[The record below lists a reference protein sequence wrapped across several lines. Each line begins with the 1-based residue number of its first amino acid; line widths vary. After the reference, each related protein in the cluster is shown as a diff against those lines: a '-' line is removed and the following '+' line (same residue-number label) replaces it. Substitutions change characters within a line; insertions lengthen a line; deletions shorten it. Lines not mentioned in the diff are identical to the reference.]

1 MRKLIF
7 LLAVLSLSVLTSCDK
22 EDCIR
27 GEGSVIS
34 ETLYAPDFEGIRVNG
49 SLDVFIEHGETQEV
63 IAIGHPN
70 IIDRVRLDEIGD
82 ILIIELESDCY
93 RDYELAIYITTP
105 NLERVEL
112 DGSGMVDIG
121 PMENETDLSLE
132 LNGSGDI
139 QFQSFTGVSN
149 LIVEIDGSG
158 TVRGFDDFPDLV
170 NLDIDIEGS
179 GDYRGFDVITENCIV
194 DISGSGDCRVHVLEN
209 LDVTIN
215 GSGDVFYRGFPNIS
229 STINGSGDIINA
241 N

>member
-1 MRKLIF
+1 MRILSF
-7 LLAVLSLSVLTSCDK
+7 LLAIYSFILLSSCDK
-22 EDCIR
+22 NDCIP
-27 GEGSVIS
+27 GEGPVIS
-34 ETLYAPDFEGIRVNG
+34 ETLFAPDFDGVRVNG
-49 SLDVFIEHGETQEV
+49 NLDVFIEHGDTQEV
-63 IAIGHPN
+63 TAIGHPN
-70 IIDRVRLDEIGD
+70 IIDRLRLDEVGD
-82 ILIIELESDCY
+82 ILIIELENDCY

-105 NLERVEL
+105 NIERVEL
-112 DGSGMVDIG
+112 DGSGMVDIA

-139 QFQSFTGVSN
+139 QFQSFTGVVN
-149 LIVEIDGSG
+149 LSVEIDGSG
-158 TVRGFDDFPDLV
+158 TVRGFDAFPDLV

-215 GSGDVFYRGFPNIS
+215 GSGDVFYRGYPNIN
-229 STINGSGDIINA
+229 STINGSGDIIDA